1 MKRNSYHR
9 LSRVLSLG
17 GFCHR
22 IISKDV
28 RYYVISGTS
37 PLGHLYSRD
46 TSRGRKILSLK
57 NIHIIFVFVTSIEG
71 TPPFRGKGHYF

>member
-9 LSRVLSLG
+9 LSTFSSLG